1 MRFSMSVAME
11 FLPISVP
18 LWAVFLILLIVLLLI
33 WQFFR
38 FTLQLLLFF
47 VLFFVLLIGLDI
59 IGVFSWIQNNILSP
73 FL

>member
-1 MRFSMSVAME
+1 MMVAME
-11 FLPISVP
+11 FLSISVP

-33 WQFFR
+33 WQFLR

-59 IGVFSWIQNNILSP
+59 IGVFSWIQDNILSS

>member
-1 MRFSMSVAME
+1 MLVAME
-11 FLPISVP
+11 FLSISVP

-33 WQFFR
+33 WQFLR

-47 VLFFVLLIGLDI
+47 VLFFILLIGLDI
-59 IGVFSWIQNNILSP
+59 IGVFNWIQDNILSS

>member
-1 MRFSMSVAME
+1 MAME
-11 FLPISVP
+11 FLSISVP

-33 WQFFR
+33 WQFLR
-38 FTLQLLLFF
+38 FTLRLLLFF

-59 IGVFSWIQNNILSP
+59 IGVFSWIQDNILSS